1 MSKLEN
7 KRRRAA
13 KAGVFVAPMRENKF
27 SEERGIVLYNAGV
40 YRRPTHIYVYDMVA
54 DNGNYMVYHRHN
66 AAKPHAGLTYRQ
78 AIQLA
83 YMLAFRRKG
92 F

>member
-1 MSKLEN
+1 MASKLEI

-13 KAGVFVAPMRENKF
+13 KAGVLVAKMRENKY
-27 SEERGIVLYNAGV
+27 SEERGITLYNAGI
-40 YRRPTHIYVYDMVA
+40 YRRPTHIYVYNMVA
-54 DNGNYMVYHRHN
+54 HAGNYMVLRPNETY
-66 AAKPHAGLTYRQ
+66 PMAGLTYRQ
-78 AIQLA
+78 AVQLA

>member
-1 MSKLEN
+1 MSRLET

-13 KAGVFVAPMRENKF
+13 SRGVFVAPMRENKF
-27 SEERGIVLYNAGV
+27 SEERGITIYNAGV
-40 YRRPTHIYVYDMVA
+40 YSRPTHIYVYDMVSN
-54 DNGNYMVYHRHN
+54 DGNYMVYHRFN
-66 AAKPHAGLTYRQ
+66 TAKPLGGLTYRQ

-83 YMLAFRRKG
+83 YMIGFGRKG

>member
-1 MSKLEN
+1 MSRLDN

-13 KAGVFVAPMRENKF
+13 SKGIVVAKMRENKY
-27 SEERGIVLYNAGV
+27 SEERGIILYDARV
-40 YRRPTHIYVYDMVA
+40 YRRPTHIYVYDMVSH
-54 DNGNYMVYHRHN
+54 DGNYMVVRPN
-66 AAKPHAGLTYRQ
+66 DVKPLAGLTYRQ
-78 AIQLA
+78 AVQLA

>member
-13 KAGVFVAPMRENKF
+13 AMGVFVTTMRENKF
-27 SEERGIVLYNAGV
+27 SEEKAVTIYNPVA
-40 YRRPTHIYVYDMVA
+40 YRRPTHVYVYTMVS
-54 DNGNYMVYHRHN
+54 DSGNYMVYDKVSIER
-66 AAKPHAGLTYRQ
+66 PFGGLSYRQ
-78 AIQLA
+78 AVQLA
-83 YMLAFRRKG
+83 YMLAFRRKA

>member
-13 KAGVFVAPMRENKF
+13 SQGFHVTKMRENKF
-27 SEERGIVLYNAGV
+27 SEERGITLYNAGI
-40 YRRPTHIYVYDMVA
+40 YRRPTHIYVYNMVA
-54 DNGNYMVYHRHN
+54 HAGNYMVYSMDDHYPR
-66 AAKPHAGLTYRQ
+66 AGLTYRQ
-78 AIQLA
+78 AVQLA

>member
-13 KAGVFVAPMRENKF
+13 KAGVHVAPMRENKF
-27 SEERGIVLYNAGV
+27 SEERGVVLYNAGS
-40 YRRPTHIYVYDMVA
+40 YRRPTHVYVYDMVSS
-54 DNGNYMVYHRHN
+54 DGNYMVYHRHN
-66 AAKPHAGLTYRQ
+66 TAKPLAGLTYRQ

-83 YMLAFRRKG
+83 YMIAFRRKG

>member
-13 KAGVFVAPMRENKF
+13 SQGVHVSLMRENKF
-27 SEERGIVLYNAGV
+27 STEKGV
-40 YRRPTHIYVYDMVA
+40 AIYSASTYRRPTHIYVYNMVA
-54 DNGNYMVYHRHN
+54 HAGPYMVYRMDD
-66 AAKPHAGLTYRQ
+66 AYPKAGLTYRQ
-78 AIQLA
+78 AVQVA

>member
-13 KAGVFVAPMRENKF
+13 SKGVLVEKMRENKL
-27 SEERGIVLYNAGV
+27 SDGRGVTVWQSII
-40 YRRPTHIYVYDMVA
+40 YRPYTHIYVYDIISN
-54 DNGNYMVYHRHN
+54 DGNYMVVRPDDI
-66 AAKPHAGLTYRQ
+66 KPLAGLTYRQ
-78 AIQLA
+78 AVQLA

>member
-40 YRRPTHIYVYDMVA
+40 YRRPTHIYVYDMVSR
-54 DNGNYMVYHRHN
+54 DGNYMVYHRHN

-78 AIQLA
+78 AVQLA

>member
-1 MSKLEN
+1 MSQLEQ

-13 KAGVFVAPMRENKF
+13 SKGIIVAKMRENKF
-27 SEERGIVLYNAGV
+27 SEERGITLYNAGI
-40 YRRPTHIYVYDMVA
+40 YRRPTHIYVYDMVSH
-54 DNGNYMVYHRHN
+54 DGPYMVVRPN
-66 AAKPHAGLTYRQ
+66 DVKPLAGLTYRQ

-83 YMLAFRRKG
+83 YFIAFRRKG